1 MGSSGRECTL
11 QQLSERLST
20 PNSNRP
26 HTTTKPGRGSKRH
39 LEHWFEGKGA
49 VRSAERVQRS
59 GNRHQTGDWLGGGK
73 RMAISSSVSQGSL
86 ELPLASS
93 DYLDVGGAG
102 ALHVGHRC
110 SVKNRGAGTVRFV
123 GKVKQSLGIGVA
135 LDTPTASTT
144 GRSAARGTSSAP
156 TATVSLPSLRT
167 CSQSASLRMQVMSW
181 NRWKGSELSQARCR
195 MMPSSALTFRPLV
208 IAAPAWVRNCY
219 GVDLTGPRS
228 HVPTQPFV
236 VTKPTHQ
243 HAVTD
248 CTTYQRRVTDP
259 ALVATGCAVRSVAAV
274 SNWSLSRADQLKVN
288 TSPLPTGT
296 KTRTPG
302 IFGAPLHG
310 YRIVLYLHYTQR
322 C

>member
-144 GRSAARGTSSAP
+144 GRSAAYTGLNDGT
-156 TATVSLPSLRT
+156 
-167 CSQSASLRMQVMSW
+167 
-181 NRWKGSELSQARCR
+181 
-195 MMPSSALTFRPLV
+195 
-208 IAAPAWVRNCY
+208 
-219 GVDLTGPRS
+219 
-228 HVPTQPFV
+228 
-236 VTKPTHQ
+236 
-243 HAVTD
+243 
-248 CTTYQRRVTDP
+248 
-259 ALVATGCAVRSVAAV
+259 
-274 SNWSLSRADQLKVN
+274 
-288 TSPLPTGT
+288 
-296 KTRTPG
+296 
-302 IFGAPLHG
+302 FGATRYFECPDGHG
-310 YRIVLYLHYTQR
+310 VFAKPANVQPVGEPADASDVVESLEGQR
-322 C
+322 TFSGTMPDDAQFGFDI